1 MSDQLIRLEREGDVF
16 ILNMAADENRW
27 NTSFVAAYDAALDEV
42 EASVGPVALV
52 TASDSE
58 KFFSNGLDLDWV
70 RSKGEHPG
78 GDRAVFGAA
87 YMAMCARLITF
98 GVPTVAAINGHAFG
112 AGFMIALCHD
122 LRIMREDRGFLCANE
137 VELGMTIP
145 EPELALFRHKIP
157 AGVFHETVVLAKR
170 WTGQDARNAGIVQAT
185 ATLDAIRTTAIQT
198 AEAHLRVAG
207 NREVMKWM
215 KERLY
220 GERSAIS
227 DAHGAAHMLR
237 NPKDFSTSRPERG

>member
-1 MSDQLIRLEREGDVF
+1 
-16 ILNMAADENRW
+16 
-27 NTSFVAAYDAALDEV
+27 
-42 EASVGPVALV
+42 
-52 TASDSE
+52 
-58 KFFSNGLDLDWV
+58 
-70 RSKGEHPG
+70 KGEHPG
-78 GDRAVFGAA
+78 GDRNTFGTA
-87 YMAMCARLITF
+87 YMTMCARLITF

-137 VELGMTIP
+137 VEIGITIP

-170 WTGQDARNAGIVQAT
+170 WTGRDALSAGIVQAT
-185 ATLDAIRTTAIQT
+185 STLDAIRTTAIQT

-207 NREVMKWM
+207 NRAVMTWM

-220 GERSAIS
+220 GEQSAIS
-227 DAHGAAHMLR
+227 NPHGAAHMLR
-237 NPKDFSTSRPERG
+237 NPEDFSRPRP